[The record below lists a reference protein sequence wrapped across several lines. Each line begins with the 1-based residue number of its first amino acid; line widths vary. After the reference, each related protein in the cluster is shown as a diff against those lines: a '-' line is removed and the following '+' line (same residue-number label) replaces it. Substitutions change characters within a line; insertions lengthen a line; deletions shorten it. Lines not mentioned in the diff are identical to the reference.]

1 MDSEGL
7 PTREGN
13 AYPPVDGLFKKVENG
28 VFLSKMPTFTLLS
41 ILFET
46 SQILFLTFNNFKMV
60 KLNNPAKLFATT
72 SLSLILLFL
81 TSPAVKAQLR
91 NFGLIYS
98 DNVKGDVTVFG
109 NTLMNRVLVGTQT
122 PNLTA
127 MNDPEHASTG
137 NSIFHNGNADMQ
149 QVDVD
154 GSVGDGGST
163 RNSSSADLILPSGAN
178 TIKLAR
184 LYWGGRASIDNF
196 NLSLPSNQTIRIR
209 KGTSGPYFEFA
220 AQEFDKSTGF
230 AGTPSQFSIFQGYV
244 DITDYIIANGAGTYT
259 VGNAPL
265 STGDGGDFGN
275 FGGWCIYVVY
285 ENPSLPYNS
294 VRVYDG
300 FQEVY
305 SGGAPL
311 NTTINLSGLDVP
323 SGTLA
328 LNDAKLIFSAWE
340 GDAFFKQDFL
350 KINNNK
356 FSNTLNPDSNA
367 FNGTISRNGVSVTT
381 KNPNYSNQMG
391 IDIDEFPIGVGY
403 GILPGATTAQIQF
416 GTTQDQ
422 YFAGVFAFVI
432 KMVQPSFTLQK
443 SVRDANGNGDGEP
456 NEVLTYKIKASNLA
470 GAGNGL
476 EVVATDTLP
485 EGISYVPGSMRL
497 LHNPGGVTATYTD
510 ATGDDQAEYIVNGQI
525 RTVRFR
531 MGTGATATVGGT
543 IPGGDSCVVEFQAT
557 INPPVPGVPLAPIT
571 NIARLKSKSE
581 ANVNYL
587 DEGTAVITPVLE
599 NLLPVVITSVEARL
613 SAPGTAAISWAT
625 SMEIDSRSFDV
636 ERSEDGFSFRSVY
649 TTDAAGNSDRMRY
662 YTASDN
668 LISVSAPVVYYRIRQ
683 TGIDGKV
690 SYSKTVSLRLRKGMS
705 AITVAPNPFRNFVNI
720 NIDNER
726 EELCT
731 VHLLSVNGKTL
742 ASRRYQLFRGT
753 TLIRMEELGNL
764 PAGQYYIRVVTA
776 SGSQLKTV
784 TRQ

>member
-1 MDSEGL
+1 ME
-7 PTREGN
+7 
-13 AYPPVDGLFKKVENG
+13 
-28 VFLSKMPTFTLLS
+28 
-41 ILFET
+41 
-46 SQILFLTFNNFKMV
+46 
-60 KLNNPAKLFATT
+60 KLNFRASLFATAF
-72 SLSLILLFL
+72 LSLVLLFISAP
-81 TSPAVKAQLR
+81 TVKAQLR
-91 NFGLIYS
+91 NFELIYS

-109 NTLMNRVLVGTQT
+109 NTLMNRVLPGTQT
-122 PNLTA
+122 ANLTA
-127 MNDPEHASTG
+127 MDDPEHASTG
-137 NSIFHNGNADMQ
+137 NSIYHNGNADMQ

-163 RNSSSADLILPSGAN
+163 RNSSSADLILPPGTN

-196 NLSLPSNQTIRIR
+196 NLNLPSNQTIRIR

-220 AQEFDKSTGF
+220 AQEFNKSTGF
-230 AGTPSQFSIFQGYV
+230 SGTPAEFSIFQGYV
-244 DITDYIIANGAGTYT
+244 DITEYVVANGSGTYT

-285 ENPSLPYNS
+285 ENPNLPYNS
-294 VRVYDG
+294 VRLYDG
-300 FQEVY
+300 YQEVY
-305 SGGAPL
+305 RGGAPL

-328 LNDAKLIFSAWE
+328 LNDAKLIFSTWE
-340 GDAFFKQDFL
+340 GDAFFKKDYL
-350 KINNNK
+350 KVNNTT
-356 FSNTLNPDSNA
+356 FSDALNPDSNA
-367 FNGTISRNGVSVTT
+367 FNGTISRNGIAVTT

-391 IDIDEFPIGVGY
+391 IDIDEFPIGLGY
-403 GILPGATTAQIQF
+403 GILPGATSAQVEF
-416 GTTQDQ
+416 GTIQDQ
-422 YFAGVFAFVI
+422 YFAGVLAFVI

-443 SVRDANGNGDGEP
+443 TVRDANGNGDGES
-456 NEVLTYKIKASNLA
+456 NEVLTYKIKASNLV

-485 EGISYVPGSMRL
+485 DGISFVPGSLRL
-497 LHNPGGVTATYTD
+497 LHNPGSVTATYTD
-510 ATGDDQAEYIVNGQI
+510 ASGDDQAEYIENGPI

-531 MGTGATATVGGT
+531 MGTGATTTVGGT

-599 NLLPVVITSVEARL
+599 NLLPVVITSLEARL
-613 SAPGTAAISWAT
+613 SAPGTASVNWAT
-625 SMEIDSRSFDV
+625 SMEIDSRWFDL
-636 ERSEDGFSFRSVY
+636 ERSEDGFAFRTVY

-662 YTASDN
+662 YSASDN
-668 LISVSAPVVYYRIRQ
+668 LMAVSATVVYYRIRQ

-690 SYSKTVSLRLRKGMS
+690 SYSKTVSLRLKKGIS
-705 AITVAPNPFRNFVNI
+705 AITVSPNPFRNFVNI

-726 EELCT
+726 EEMCT
-731 VHLLSVNGKTL
+731 VNLLGVNGKTI
-742 ASRRYQLFRGT
+742 ASRRYQLLRGT
-753 TLIRMEELGNL
+753 TFIRLGELGNL